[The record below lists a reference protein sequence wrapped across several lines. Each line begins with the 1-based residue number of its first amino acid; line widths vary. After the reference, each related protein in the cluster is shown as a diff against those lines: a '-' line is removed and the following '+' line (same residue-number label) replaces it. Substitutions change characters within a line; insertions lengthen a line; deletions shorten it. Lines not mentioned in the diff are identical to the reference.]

1 MAVLDSVLSSLTCGD
16 STHTILVCSTLL
28 HDPQKLICN
37 LVLPSPALSAIS
49 IKTNIGLTSHHCVYF
64 QIKYHVM
71 EKTDNAPR
79 KNTFPSPHSWPS
91 AGVRCFFSSSFHT
104 RPLWE
109 CVWKEEEK
117 STPTPALCQEWE
129 EGNVFFL
136 GALSVFSTWGYFQ
149 CQRFFLI
156 FSCYPVVRFF

>member
-1 MAVLDSVLSSLTCGD
+1 MTA
-16 STHTILVCSTLL
+16 
-28 HDPQKLICN
+28 
-37 LVLPSPALSAIS
+37 
-49 IKTNIGLTSHHCVYF
+49 
-64 QIKYHVM
+64 YHLM

-136 GALSVFSTWGYFQ
+136 GALSVFSTWGFSFKWTN
-149 CQRFFLI
+149 FFFKTPLEI
-156 FSCYPVVRFF
+156 VCHQLDKFFNIISKLFGFTCSIGNMVACIHIVLKICSVPTTDIHTGAYIK